1 VSSRCGFFIELT
13 ENNCCNVLFE
23 AIVDKRY
30 IEGPNNICSALGYSP
45 RNIIADLK
53 LGKIKR
59 RIKIINNNFDYNL
72 NLITKTEREIRFGDR
87 QYIRDLMS
95 GEVVNLNL
103 IQDVIPH
110 IPLHSN
116 DVELATIP
124 FKKSDTENDVI
135 IGVFKAVDGEHR
147 YGTDIPSYY
156 AREKTADIID
166 EFFGF
171 NIVPPSIIRE
181 VNGRIGSMQ
190 LFIPHSLYSMG
201 SNTKYDMSEMIG
213 DDFHKVAIFDY
224 ITQQSDRK
232 GDNYMV
238 RKKDP
243 QKLIAIDNSMSFE
256 NGDAYCCTMG
266 PLEYLTSY
274 ANPDHIAGED
284 NYNLPQKVAIPEEYL
299 DLLNE
304 KFKQKDELNTIL
316 REFKRIHEWI
326 VDEAGKEK
334 LLTLSEPI
342 QDLSEEHIEKM
353 WQRVEE
359 MIKFGVFISSENRE
373 FVLDG
378 G

>member
-1 VSSRCGFFIELT
+1 
-13 ENNCCNVLFE
+13 
-23 AIVDKRY
+23 
-30 IEGPNNICSALGYSP
+30 
-45 RNIIADLK
+45 
-53 LGKIKR
+53 
-59 RIKIINNNFDYNL
+59 
-72 NLITKTEREIRFGDR
+72 
-87 QYIRDLMS
+87 
-95 GEVVNLNL
+95 
-103 IQDVIPH
+103 
-110 IPLHSN
+110 
-116 DVELATIP
+116 
-124 FKKSDTENDVI
+124 
-135 IGVFKAVDGEHR
+135 
-147 YGTDIPSYY
+147 
-156 AREKTADIID
+156 
-166 EFFGF
+166 
-171 NIVPPSIIRE
+171 
-181 VNGRIGSMQ
+181 
-190 LFIPHSLYSMG
+190 
-201 SNTKYDMSEMIG
+201 
-213 DDFHKVAIFDY
+213 
-224 ITQQSDRK
+224 
-232 GDNYMV
+232 
-238 RKKDP
+238 
-243 QKLIAIDNSMSFE
+243 
-256 NGDAYCCTMG
+256 MG